1 MHGYARHKGRVH
13 KGLRG
18 SWGADC
24 MEIKKMQE
32 RQRAGITVK
41 TQHGHEQRVC
51 CASASF
57 SATVFHHQVKI
68 RHNNNG
74 VQQLLE

>member
-57 SATVFHHQVKI
+57 SATAPEFSII
-68 RHNNNG
+68 R
-74 VQQLLE
+74 